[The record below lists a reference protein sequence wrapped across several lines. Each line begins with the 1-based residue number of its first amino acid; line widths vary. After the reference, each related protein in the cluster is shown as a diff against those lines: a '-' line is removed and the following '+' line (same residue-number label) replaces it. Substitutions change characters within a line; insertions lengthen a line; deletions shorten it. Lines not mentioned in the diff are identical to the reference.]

1 MVFNRKIVEQ
11 YLAIVGDENPI
22 HEYIVPGQLIV
33 EKVFSMMD
41 DQWASYKVKYVQTT
55 DINELIDFEVVE
67 NGTVKERVLACVTR
81 CEVESDSMPD
91 HCRR

>member
-1 MVFNRKIVEQ
+1 MVFNKKIVEQ
-11 YLAIVGDENPI
+11 YLAIVADENPI

-41 DQWASYKVKYVQTT
+41 DQWAIYKVKYVQTT

-67 NGTVKERVLACVTR
+67 NERIIVSNKVNAVKLVIIRI
-81 CEVESDSMPD
+81 
-91 HCRR
+91 

>member
-1 MVFNRKIVEQ
+1 MIIEQTFISEDGIYGFNRKIVEQ

-41 DQWASYKVKYVQTT
+41 DQWASYKSMFKP
-55 DINELIDFEVVE
+55 LI
-67 NGTVKERVLACVTR
+67 
-81 CEVESDSMPD
+81 SMN
-91 HCRR
+91 

>member
-11 YLAIVGDENPI
+11 YLAIVADENPI

-41 DQWASYKVKYVQTT
+41 DQWSSYKIKYVQTT

-67 NGTVKERVLACVTR
+67 NERIIVSNKANEVKLVIIRN
-81 CEVESDSMPD
+81 
-91 HCRR
+91 

>member
-1 MVFNRKIVEQ
+1 MVSNRKIVEQ
-11 YLAIVGDENPI
+11 YLAIVADENPI

-41 DQWASYKVKYVQTT
+41 DQWDSYKVKYVQTT

-67 NGTVKERVLACVTR
+67 NERIIVSNKANEVKLVIIRN
-81 CEVESDSMPD
+81 
-91 HCRR
+91 

>member
-67 NGTVKERVLACVTR
+67 KERIIVSNKVNGVKLVIIR
-81 CEVESDSMPD
+81 N
-91 HCRR
+91 

>member
-1 MVFNRKIVEQ
+1 MEYMVFNKKIVEQ
-11 YLAIVGDENPI
+11 YLAIVADENPI

-41 DQWASYKVKYVQTT
+41 DQWAIYKVKYVQTT

-67 NGTVKERVLACVTR
+67 NERIIVSNKVNAVKLVIIRI
-81 CEVESDSMPD
+81 
-91 HCRR
+91 

>member
-41 DQWASYKVKYVQTT
+41 DQWASYKVKYVQNT

-67 NGTVKERVLACVTR
+67 NERIIVSNKVNGVKLVIIRN
-81 CEVESDSMPD
+81 
-91 HCRR
+91 